1 MMIEDIKEGYRQG
14 WAGPASDDIVINAP
28 WAFRLKDTPVR
39 VDIWHGELDQ
49 NIPLDHAR
57 YHHEQIP
64 NSRLTVWPG
73 QAHLGLLAK
82 WREVLGAL
90 VESGPR

>member
-1 MMIEDIKEGYRQG
+1 MLMPDINVLVY
-14 WAGPASDDIVINAP
+14 
-28 WAFRLKDTPVR
+28 AFRKEMP
-39 VDIWHGELDQ
+39 
-49 NIPLDHAR
+49 DHAR